1 MSLRLSPG
9 LLSAASA
16 LALGLASP
24 VAAQDA
30 QTIQRAATIR
40 DAALKENV
48 ALDYV
53 TRLTTRFGPRPA
65 GSRSEQ
71 EAAAWAADYLKDLG
85 FRNVRIESF
94 PLIGWDRGEESAAI
108 VGPRPQRIVAAA
120 LGHSPATPAGGIEG
134 DVVRFDSLEAL
145 MAEPGD
151 ETQAP

>member
-1 MSLRLSPG
+1 MSLRLPPG

-71 EAAAWAADYLKDLG
+71 EAAAWAADYLKAWASATSG
-85 FRNVRIESF
+85 SRAF
-94 PLIGWDRGEESAAI
+94 P
-108 VGPRPQRIVAAA
+108 
-120 LGHSPATPAGGIEG
+120 
-134 DVVRFDSLEAL
+134 
-145 MAEPGD
+145 
-151 ETQAP
+151 